1 MPLWGDWW
9 QTFLLKWNQVM
20 YVLLDC
26 FVVHLICKRNLIWV
40 EQPFLFLHYIITMLN
55 YCMGERGL
63 QWDYLLTTHTKYKY
77 SFLGVLPHVPRML
90 PVLISDPVMRQKVED
105 TFTSQEFLDN
115 LEGYFVDNI
124 KVSFLYIYTQ
134 TSI

>member
-1 MPLWGDWW
+1 
-9 QTFLLKWNQVM
+9 
-20 YVLLDC
+20 
-26 FVVHLICKRNLIWV
+26 
-40 EQPFLFLHYIITMLN
+40 MLN

-90 PVLISDPVMRQKVED
+90 PVLISDPIMRQKVED

-124 KVSFLYIYTQ
+124 KVSFSYIYTQ